1 MSKML
6 ANLREAR
13 TSAADAAAALLAGEA
28 TPETLEQVEARHAEI
43 KDLDSKIEA
52 AEALEA
58 RTATIA
64 TAREASGVAAF
75 TGAAVV
81 TNEAKTYEERGQ
93 YSFAKDMVNA
103 FVRNDVS
110 AWDRLNRHRDEVVVE
125 SRDAS
130 RTDTTS
136 IGEFVPP
143 MWLIDYFASLPRPS
157 RVAADLVT
165 KMALPAGTDSI
176 NIPRITTGSTVGAQS
191 ADNASLSTTDMVSGT
206 VTAPVQT
213 IGGYEDV
220 AVQLID
226 QSPLA
231 GGLDRL
237 IFADLAADYAYKLN
251 QQVTSNNDGTS
262 GNLKGLVNA
271 AGTSVT
277 WTEATPSTTGAIGA
291 FGQTLSKL
299 AKARYANTEA
309 FIMSPEHWF
318 WLSSQVDS
326 SGRPIVVPVG
336 GNNTAFNAAGI
347 NANTTASQGMV
358 GYLLGIPVYVDATLP
373 TVSSTQKPILAGKFS
388 DTYLF
393 ESGLRTAVFPDT
405 KSDKLT
411 VRFRLH
417 SYVALAHR
425 YPAAIAKITG
435 TGTVPNSSY

>member
-6 ANLREAR
+6 NALREAR
-13 TSAADAAAALLAGEA
+13 NTAASAAEALLAA
-28 TPETLEQVEARHAEI
+28 DPTAETLEQVEARHAEI
-43 KDLDSKIEA
+43 KDLDAKIES

-58 RTATIA
+58 RTAVIA
-64 TAREASGVAAF
+64 ETRAEVKPFAP
-75 TGAAVV
+75 AVV
-81 TNEAKTYEERGQ
+81 TKETKTYEERGEF
-93 YSFAKDMVNA
+93 SFARDMVQA
-103 FVRNDVS
+103 HIRNDQN
-110 AWDRLNRHRDEVVVE
+110 AWDRLNRHRDEVAVE

-143 MWLIDYFASLPRPS
+143 LWLTDFFASLPRPS

-191 ADNASLSTTDMVSGT
+191 ADNASLSATDMVSGT

-251 QQVTSNNDGTS
+251 QQVTSNNDGTA

-299 AKARYANTEA
+299 AQARYANTEA
-309 FIMSPEHWF
+309 FIMSPQHWF
-318 WLSSQVDS
+318 WLSSQVDTN
-326 SGRPIVVPVG
+326 GRPIVVPVG

-358 GYLLGIPVYVDATLP
+358 GYLLGVPVYVDATLP

-393 ESGLRTAVFPDT
+393 ESGLRTAVFPDV

-435 TGTVPNSSY
+435 TGTVPNASY